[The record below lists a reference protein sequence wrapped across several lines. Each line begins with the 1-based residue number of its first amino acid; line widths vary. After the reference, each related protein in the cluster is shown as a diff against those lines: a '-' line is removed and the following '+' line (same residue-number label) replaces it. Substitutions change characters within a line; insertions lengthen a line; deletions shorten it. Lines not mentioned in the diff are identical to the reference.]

1 MRRISIVL
9 LMLCLVW
16 GSGSGAW
23 AAAPVSEE
31 AVNAARMVDGIL
43 SGLNQEDYALFSRDF
58 DQEMKARLTE
68 PVFKTMSK
76 DIKGKIGIF
85 IGKEFM
91 GTEQQGDYHIMVYR
105 GKCTLEEAV
114 TIRLVLSDADDSGK
128 VSGFWLDSTKLRQ

>member
-9 LMLCLVW
+9 LLLCLVW
-16 GSGSGAW
+16 GSGAW
-23 AAAPVSEE
+23 AAAPVGEE

-43 SGLNQEDYALFSRDF
+43 LGLNQEDYALFSRNF

-76 DIKGKIGIF
+76 DIKAKIGIF

-91 GTEQQGDYHIMVYR
+91 GTEQQGGHHIMVYR
-105 GKCTLEEAV
+105 GKCTLEETV
-114 TIRLVLSDADDSGK
+114 TIRLVLSDADSSWK
-128 VSGFWLDSTKLRQ
+128 VSGFWLDSPKLRK

>member
-43 SGLNQEDYALFSRDF
+43 SGLNQENYALFSRDF

-91 GTEQQGDYHIMVYR
+91 GTEQQGDYI
-105 GKCTLEEAV
+105 
-114 TIRLVLSDADDSGK
+114 S
-128 VSGFWLDSTKLRQ
+128 WSTGANVHWKRQ